1 MLITRWYD
9 TVNSIYEEING
20 KIMSDEQVGLYLE
33 RLGMEKPQQPDLSY
47 LTALQQA
54 HISRIPF
61 ENLDIM
67 AKKPISLER
76 EALFEKII
84 LRRRGGV
91 CSELN
96 TLYNWLL
103 VSLGYETVSYS
114 SRIIAEK
121 SPVQPRSHRVIA
133 AAIDGE
139 RYLTDVGFNYEHHRV
154 PLMLREELVQEDGE
168 CRYRLTKDE
177 FFGWLMWQ
185 ERPGYGWRKKLGFT
199 EDPCIDMDFAA
210 ATFYAQ
216 EHSAS
221 KINKYLKVSMHID
234 GTFYAI
240 RSGMLL
246 KELGGVEHVI
256 EKIESPQRQ
265 KEILHDVFH
274 L

>member
-1 MLITRWYD
+1 M
-9 TVNSIYEEING
+9 NSIYEEING
-20 KIMSDEQVGLYLE
+20 SPMSDEQVGLYLE

-54 HISRIPF
+54 HISHIPF